1 LTIKRG
7 LFVGRF
13 QPPHLG
19 HCEAITK
26 LLKEMDEVVIVI
38 GSSQFSHEL
47 SNPFTTGERMT
58 MVKKVLDEM
67 GVDPR
72 RCHIVPVPDVETHS
86 IWVSLV
92 RTYAPSFDVVY
103 SNEPL
108 TRRLFEE
115 AGLTVRNVPFHQREL
130 YSATEVRRRMLAGER
145 WRDLVMKSVADYV
158 ESIDGVGRLRALTR
172 TDKAS

>member
-1 LTIKRG
+1 MVRRG

-13 QPPHLG
+13 QPPHVG
-19 HCEAITK
+19 HCEAIK
-26 LLKEMDEVVIVI
+26 ALLKEVDELVIVI

-47 SNPFTTGERMT
+47 NHPFTAGERMV
-58 MVKKVLDEM
+58 MVREALDEM
-67 GVDPR
+67 GIDPGR
-72 RCHIVPVPDVETHS
+72 YYIVPVPDVETHS

-92 RTYAPSFDVVY
+92 RTYAPSFEVVY

-115 AGLTVRNVPFHQREL
+115 AGLTVREVPFHRREL

-145 WRDLVMKSVADYV
+145 WQSLVLKGVAGYI
-158 ESIDGVGRLRALTR
+158 ESIDGVERLRALTKS
-172 TDKAS
+172 DKVL

>member
-1 LTIKRG
+1 MVKRG

-13 QPPHLG
+13 QPPHVG
-19 HCEAITK
+19 HCEAIK
-26 LLKEMDEVVIVI
+26 ALLKEVDELVIVI

-47 SNPFTTGERMT
+47 NHPFTAGERMV
-58 MVKKVLDEM
+58 MVRKALDEM
-67 GVDPR
+67 GIDPG
-72 RCHIVPVPDVETHS
+72 RCYIVSVPDVETHS

-92 RTYAPSFDVVY
+92 RAYAPSFDVVY

-115 AGLTVRNVPFHQREL
+115 SGLTVKNVPFHRREL

-145 WRDLVMKSVADYV
+145 WRDLVLKGVADYV
-158 ESIDGVGRLRALTR
+158 ESIDGVGRLRALIK
-172 TDKAS
+172 TDKVP